1 MRRKRGGMYKRKFS
15 PFVAGAIG
23 IVLVVGFSY
32 AAYTKF
38 ANPFASPYTVHATF
52 SSANGL
58 KQDSQVRIAGINV
71 GKVVSIAPVKGCK
84 LAPAVPGGQCTA
96 ADVTLAIN
104 NNGLPIHKDA
114 TFWIRPRIFLEGN
127 FFVDLYPG
135 SPSAPVAPDN
145 FTFAVQQGKGP
156 VQFDQLLTS
165 LQQNTR
171 SNLQILLKQFGI
183 GVKQGGPTYNQ
194 SIQYWTPAYKYGSED
209 AHATLGTQP
218 HDLSNFIDKS
228 GQVNGA
234 FAAHPQNLEN
244 LITDFNTTANAIAR
258 ENVALSSA
266 INELPRTL
274 AVATPALNA
283 LNNAFPPV
291 RAFARDL
298 VPGVK
303 STAPMIDSSL
313 PFFNQLRLLVQ
324 PNELGGLTNDL
335 SSTVPSLA
343 KLNQQT
349 IPFMNNQVRPAAS
362 CQVNEILPWTNLTIH
377 DPNFNSSNGFPER
390 PVYVEGVD
398 FLPGLAGESRD
409 FDANG
414 PYVRVLGNGGS
425 LTYSLQ
431 PGLFGQSLTKIA
443 GTQPVMPAQHAS
455 GDGAQVPVSRP
466 PLKPNV
472 PCETQPAITEDG
484 IQSPVG
490 AGPKQINTSVNS
502 GVQGILQ
509 TAINQ
514 TLLPQLAR
522 IGKAQGLNVT
532 VGGKAIK
539 TH

>member
-38 ANPFASPYTVHATF
+38 ANPFASPYTVHAMF

-71 GKVVSIAPVKGCK
+71 GKVVSIAPVKGCE

-96 ADVTLAIN
+96 ANVTLTIN

-145 FTFAVQQGKGP
+145 FTFAVQQGKEP

-291 RAFARDL
+291 REFARDL

-303 STAPMIDSSL
+303 STAPMIDVEPPVL
-313 PFFNQLRLLVQ
+313 Q
-324 PNELGGLTNDL
+324 PAAAAGAAERARRPDQRPVRRRSRRWR
-335 SSTVPSLA
+335 SST
-343 KLNQQT
+343 
-349 IPFMNNQVRPAAS
+349 
-362 CQVNEILPWTNLTIH
+362 
-377 DPNFNSSNGFPER
+377 
-390 PVYVEGVD
+390 
-398 FLPGLAGESRD
+398 SR
-409 FDANG
+409 
-414 PYVRVLGNGGS
+414 R
-425 LTYSLQ
+425 
-431 PGLFGQSLTKIA
+431 
-443 GTQPVMPAQHAS
+443 
-455 GDGAQVPVSRP
+455 SR
-466 PLKPNV
+466 
-472 PCETQPAITEDG
+472 
-484 IQSPVG
+484 S
-490 AGPKQINTSVNS
+490 
-502 GVQGILQ
+502 
-509 TAINQ
+509 
-514 TLLPQLAR
+514 
-522 IGKAQGLNVT
+522 
-532 VGGKAIK
+532 
-539 TH
+539 